1 MNNTWSCWSDYQWRV
16 EYSVCALL
24 YDVEVEHIPSRLKN
38 DRKKKLP
45 FFSDTLSRQVYKIL
59 KLGQRAVQPQNTD
72 QDFNVGY
79 TDTTWGCLVGFLF
92 LWSMC
97 LDVKSEFNLV
107 CSIYHYL
114 VDIVSVE
121 TGGKLKF
128 LFSSDPDSSNCSR
141 IICVCV
147 WGGGS

>member
-1 MNNTWSCWSDYQWRV
+1 
-16 EYSVCALL
+16 
-24 YDVEVEHIPSRLKN
+24 
-38 DRKKKLP
+38 
-45 FFSDTLSRQVYKIL
+45 
-59 KLGQRAVQPQNTD
+59 
-72 QDFNVGY
+72 
-79 TDTTWGCLVGFLF
+79 
-92 LWSMC
+92 MC

-147 WGGGS
+147 WGGGASNKILTLWDNSKLTFIWTLKCLTDFQMF